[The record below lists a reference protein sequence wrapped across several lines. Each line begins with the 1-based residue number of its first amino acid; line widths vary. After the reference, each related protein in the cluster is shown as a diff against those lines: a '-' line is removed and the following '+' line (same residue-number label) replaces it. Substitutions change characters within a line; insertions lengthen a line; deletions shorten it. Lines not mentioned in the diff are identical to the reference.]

1 MITVVTLAHVTLL
14 AGEEESTRPST
25 NLELIQRLSGEVGDT
40 LSVLVGEGDSVRLM
54 MYPAESSWYVE
65 GSVLQAMSK
74 RGRIP
79 TASPSAPYAIEL
91 GLEYVQ
97 VRYADVRR
105 SGFFGS
111 RVLDRTITVQY
122 AAKVVDKRSGT
133 IVLSKNI
140 VRTVDDVVQA
150 SEIEDLENVRIPATH
165 GSLPKEGFFSTL
177 LEPFVT
183 MGAIAVAVYLL
194 FHVRS

>member
-1 MITVVTLAHVTLL
+1 MITVATLTHVTLL
-14 AGEEESTRPST
+14 AAEEESTRPLT
-25 NLELIQRLSGEVGDT
+25 NLELIQKLSREVGDT
-40 LSVLVGEGDSVRLM
+40 LALFIGEGDSVRLLM
-54 MYPAESSWYVE
+54 HPVESSWYVE
-65 GSVLQAMSK
+65 GSVLQAVSK
-74 RGRIP
+74 RGCIP
-79 TASPSAPYAIEL
+79 TASPSAPYDIEL
-91 GLEYVQ
+91 GLENVQ

-111 RVLDRTITVQY
+111 RVLDRTVTVQY

-133 IVLSKNI
+133 IVLSKTI
-140 VRTVDDVVQA
+140 VGSTDDVVEA
-150 SEIEDLENVRIPATH
+150 SEVENLENVGIPTTH